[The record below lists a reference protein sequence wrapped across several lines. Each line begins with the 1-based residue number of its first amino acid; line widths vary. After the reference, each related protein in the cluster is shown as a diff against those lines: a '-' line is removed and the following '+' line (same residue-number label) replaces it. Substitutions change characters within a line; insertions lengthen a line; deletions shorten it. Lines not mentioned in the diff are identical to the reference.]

1 MNDRRRQRGWGAA
14 ALGAALLL
22 LGGCDPDGPTTSAG
36 GRLEVRA
43 PIAGLVAVGD
53 RAVALQPLVPAVLEG
68 VGPGPYVVDF
78 QGDRERVTVLDVPGP
93 VVDLGLVLGAGPA
106 ARGTE
111 TRLHVEAPDAAAVL
125 LVADGRRAVG
135 VPDGQGGWR
144 VDAPRGVEADVLA
157 WWPGEAV
164 GRRRLGDP
172 AAAGSVL
179 LAPDQPLVRTFDVT
193 VLGDLPGHARVELT
207 VGGVRTG
214 WVLGE
219 GAVGQVRPD
228 QRVALRAL
236 VPPMGPVLGEVGLW
250 VEGQAVEI
258 GGAAPQATR
267 GVHLPL
273 DASGHTLTW
282 AAPLEV
288 APGFRAG
295 AQRAFFGRP
304 AQALRVGGPT
314 EAVTWLEVQLIGDDG
329 CDRVRWRVVAPAQG
343 DPLTLPRPGFGDPLA
358 MPRVEAR
365 VALAGWDGVDY
376 ADLFASGAADAL
388 APGLATRAT
397 WSRAADGA
405 WRGGSAGCTADDR
418 QGLYAAYDAAAAC
431 RAGESA
437 PRALVDRCG
446 AVVGD
451 APLALCGQLIDDTF
465 VGLSAPPAPVEQ
477 DVEGALSIARAAGT
491 VRLEPL
497 PARGD
502 PPPRALLGRWSAF
515 EGYALREA
523 PDGTRDDEV
532 RVAAGG
538 GEGGPWL
545 VVDADG
551 WARLRTPDVAF
562 DATVRVD
569 AEGISLDVA
578 GAGCADVPRAL
589 SASLEGEVLTLRETV
604 PTREGGLLLRRIVLR
619 R

>member
-1 MNDRRRQRGWGAA
+1 MIHRLRQPGRGAA
-14 ALGAALLL
+14 VLCAALLL
-22 LGGCDPDGPTTSAG
+22 GACDPDGPTTAAG

-53 RAVALQPLVPAVLEG
+53 RVVALQPLVPAVLEG

-78 QGDRERVTVLDVPGP
+78 QGDLERVTVLEVPGP
-93 VVDLGLVLGAGPA
+93 AVDLGLVLGTGAS

-125 LVADGRRAVG
+125 LVAEGRRAVG

-157 WWPGEAV
+157 WWPGQAV
-164 GRRRLGDP
+164 GRRRVGDP

-228 QRVALRAL
+228 QRVALRAA

-250 VEGQAVEI
+250 VEGRAVEI
-258 GGAAPQATR
+258 GGAAPRATR

-288 APGFRAG
+288 APGFRAD

-304 AQALRVGGPT
+304 AQPLRVGGAD
-314 EAVTWLEVQLIGDDG
+314 EAATWLEVQMVGDDG
-329 CDRVRWRVVAPAQG
+329 CERVAWRVVAPAG
-343 DPLTLPRPGFGDPLA
+343 RAEWTLPRPGVGDPLGL
-358 MPRVEAR
+358 PRVEAR
-365 VALAGWDGVDY
+365 VALTGWAGVAY
-376 ADLFASGAADAL
+376 ADLFAAGAADAL

-405 WRGGSAGCTADDR
+405 WRGGSAGCTPDER
-418 QGLYAAYDAAAAC
+418 QGLYAGYDDATAC
-431 RAGESA
+431 RAGDAA
-437 PRALVDRCG
+437 PRVLIDRCG

-451 APLALCGQLIDDTF
+451 GALALCGQLIDDTF
-465 VGLSAPPAPVEQ
+465 VGRSASPAPVEQ
-477 DVEGALSIARAAGT
+477 DEGGALSIDRGGDE
-491 VRLEPL
+491 VWLEPL
-497 PARGD
+497 PDRGD

-515 EGYALREA
+515 ERYELREA

-538 GEGGPWL
+538 GDGGPWL

-569 AEGISLDVA
+569 VEGVTLDVA
-578 GAGCADVPRAL
+578 GPACADVPRSL
-589 SASLEGEVLTLRETV
+589 PASFEGEVLTLRETL

>member
-1 MNDRRRQRGWGAA
+1 MNRRRRQLGWGAVALCA
-14 ALGAALLL
+14 ALL

-43 PIAGLVAVGD
+43 PVAGLVAVGD

-68 VGPGPYVVDF
+68 VGPGPYTVDF

-125 LVADGRRAVG
+125 LVADGRRALG

-144 VDAPRGVEADVLA
+144 VDAPRGIEADVLA

-193 VLGDLPGHARVELT
+193 VLGDLPGYARVELT

-228 QRVALRAL
+228 QRVALRAM
-236 VPPMGPVLGEVGLW
+236 VPPPGPVLGEVGLW
-250 VEGQAVEI
+250 VEGQAVEL
-258 GGAAPQATR
+258 GGAAPRATR

-273 DASGHTLTW
+273 DAAGHTLTW
-282 AAPLEV
+282 AARLEV
-288 APGFRAG
+288 APGFRAD

-304 AQALRVGGPT
+304 APPLRVGGPA
-314 EAVTWLEVQLIGDDG
+314 EDATWLEVQLVGDDG
-329 CDRVRWRVVAPAQG
+329 CDRVRWRVVAPA
-343 DPLTLPRPGFGDPLA
+343 DRAELTLPRPGVGDPLA
-358 MPRVEAR
+358 LPRVEGR
-365 VALAGWDGVDY
+365 VALVGWAGVDY

-405 WRGGSAGCTADDR
+405 WRGGAAGCGADDR
-418 QGLYAAYDAAAAC
+418 QGLYAAYDAAATC
-431 RAGESA
+431 RAGDAA

-446 AVVGD
+446 AVVGA
-451 APLALCGQLIDDTF
+451 APLGLCGQLIDDTF
-465 VGLSAPPAPVEQ
+465 VGVASPPAAVER
-477 DVEGALSIARAAGT
+477 DDGGALVIARGAGA

-515 EGYALREA
+515 ERYELREA
-523 PDGTRDDEV
+523 SDGTRDDEV

-538 GEGGPWL
+538 GDGGPWL
-545 VVDADG
+545 VVEADG
-551 WARLRTPDVAF
+551 WARLRTPGVAF

-569 AEGISLDVA
+569 AEGVTLDVA
-578 GAGCADVPRAL
+578 GPGCADVPRSL
-589 SASLEGEVLTLRETV
+589 PASFEGEALTLRETV
-604 PTREGGLLLRRIVLR
+604 PTREGGLLLRRTVLR